1 MSNLHCTHH
10 NLFIGSTTLM
20 YGIEIMTIAGKKI
33 GFIGTG
39 KMGEALIKGILQ
51 AGLVPS
57 DDIYASDTD
66 NAKLQSLAREHKINT
81 CKDNC
86 SAVADSDILIIAI
99 KPQIVPV
106 ILKEIKSSIKNQLII
121 SIAAGV
127 PIETFEKALPAGT
140 KVVRVMPNIA
150 ATVKEAASAISPG
163 SAVSK
168 EDAAIACE
176 IFNAV
181 GRTAIL
187 PEHLMDA
194 VTGLSG
200 SGPAY
205 IFMIIE
211 ALADG
216 GVHEGLDRNT
226 AKLLAAQTVLG
237 AAKMVLD
244 NGAHTAELKDMVTSP
259 GGTTI
264 RGIRVMEERGVRV
277 AMMNAVIAASER
289 SRELGKKS

>member
-1 MSNLHCTHH
+1 M
-10 NLFIGSTTLM
+10 
-20 YGIEIMTIAGKKI
+20 EAMTGTDKRKI

-39 KMGEALIKGILQ
+39 KMGEALIKGIL
-51 AGLVPS
+51 AAKLVPPS
-57 DDIYASDTD
+57 KIYAGDAD
-66 NAKLQSLAREHKINT
+66 HAKLELLEKEYKINI

-86 SAVADSDILIIAI
+86 DVVLGSDIIVIAV
-99 KPQIVPV
+99 KPQIVPAV
-106 ILKEIKSSIKNQLII
+106 LEEIKDSIKRQLIV

-127 PIETFEKALPAGT
+127 PIETFEKALHQGT

-150 ATVKEAASAISPG
+150 AIVREAACAISTG
-163 SAVSK
+163 STVSK
-168 EDAAIACE
+168 EDSSLVSE
-176 IFNAV
+176 IFSSI
-181 GRTAIL
+181 GRTVIL

-205 IFMIIE
+205 VFMIIE

-226 AKLLAAQTVLG
+226 ARLLAAQTVLG
-237 AAKMVLD
+237 AAKMVLSD
-244 NGAHTAELKDMVTSP
+244 RTHTGELKDMVTSP

-264 RGIRVMEERGVRV
+264 RGIRVMEERGIRV
-277 AMMNAVIAASER
+277 AMMNAVIAACER
-289 SRELGKKS
+289 SKELGKKK

>member
-1 MSNLHCTHH
+1 MDNR
-10 NLFIGSTTLM
+10 
-20 YGIEIMTIAGKKI
+20 KI

-39 KMGEALIKGILQ
+39 KMGEALIRGIIAAKLIP
-51 AGLVPS
+51 PS
-57 DDIYASDTD
+57 RICASDVD
-66 NAKLQSLAREHKINT
+66 YSKLELLEKQLKIGI
-81 CKDNC
+81 CRDNC
-86 SAVADSDILIIAI
+86 DVLLDSDIIVIAV
-99 KPQIVPV
+99 KPQIIPA
-106 ILKEIKSSIKNQLII
+106 LLSQIKGSIRKQLIV

-127 PIETFEKALPAGT
+127 QIGTFESSLPSGT

-150 ATVKEAASAISPG
+150 ATVGEAASAISPG
-163 SAVSK
+163 SAVTE
-168 EDAAIACE
+168 EDTAAVSE
-176 IFNAV
+176 IFNSI
-181 GRTAIL
+181 GRSVII
-187 PEHLMDA
+187 PEQLMDA

-205 IFMIIE
+205 VFMIIE

-216 GVHEGLDRNT
+216 GVHEGLDRST

-244 NGAHTAELKDMVTSP
+244 GGTHTGELRDMVTSP

-277 AMMNAVIAASER
+277 ALMNAVIAACER
-289 SRELGKKS
+289 SKELGRKK

>member
-1 MSNLHCTHH
+1 M
-10 NLFIGSTTLM
+10 TTKGM
-20 YGIEIMTIAGKKI
+20 ENKKI

-39 KMGEALIKGILQ
+39 KMGEALIKGILH
-51 AGLVPS
+51 ARLVPPGN
-57 DDIYASDTD
+57 IYASDMDSVKLKALETD
-66 NAKLQSLAREHKINT
+66 LRINT
-81 CKDNC
+81 CKENC
-86 SAVADSDILIIAI
+86 DSVINSDIIIIAV
-99 KPQIVPV
+99 KPQIVPA
-106 ILKEIKSSIKNQLII
+106 IINEIKSSIKNQLII

-127 PIETFEKALPAGT
+127 TIDTYENNLPRGT

-168 EDAAIACE
+168 EDMAVAGSIFGAIGKTVTVQE
-176 IFNAV
+176 N
-181 GRTAIL
+181 
-187 PEHLMDA
+187 LMDA

-237 AAKMVLD
+237 SAKMVLE
-244 NGAHTAELKDMVTSP
+244 GGSHTGELKDMVTSP

-264 RGIRVMEERGVRV
+264 RGLRVMEEQGVRI
-277 AMMNAVIAASER
+277 AMMNAVIAACER
-289 SRELGKKS
+289 SKELGKKS

>member
-1 MSNLHCTHH
+1 M
-10 NLFIGSTTLM
+10 TTKGM
-20 YGIEIMTIAGKKI
+20 ENKKI

-39 KMGEALIKGILQ
+39 KMGEALIKGILH
-51 AGLVPS
+51 ARLVPS
-57 DDIYASDTD
+57 GNIYASDMD
-66 NAKLQSLAREHKINT
+66 LAKLKTLETDLSINT
-81 CKDNC
+81 CKENC
-86 SAVADSDILIIAI
+86 DAVVNSDIIIIAV
-99 KPQIVPV
+99 KPQIVPAV
-106 ILKEIKSSIKNQLII
+106 LNEIKSSIKNQLII

-127 PIETFEKALPAGT
+127 TIDTYEKNLPRGT

-168 EDAAIACE
+168 EDMAIAGN
-176 IFNAV
+176 IFS
-181 GRTAIL
+181 AIGKTVTVQ
-187 PEHLMDA
+187 ENLMDA

-237 AAKMVLD
+237 AAKMVLE
-244 NGAHTAELKDMVTSP
+244 GGSHTGELKDMVTSP

-264 RGIRVMEERGVRV
+264 RGLRVMEEQGVRI
-277 AMMNAVIAASER
+277 AMMNAVIAACER
-289 SRELGKKS
+289 SKELGKKS

>member
-1 MSNLHCTHH
+1 MATS
-10 NLFIGSTTLM
+10 S
-20 YGIEIMTIAGKKI
+20 KKI

-39 KMGEALIKGILQ
+39 KMGEALIRGIL
-51 AGLVPS
+51 ASSLFSP
-57 DDIYASDTD
+57 DKIYASDADFT
-66 NAKLQSLAREHKINT
+66 KLESLSSEYKINI

-86 SAVADSDILIIAI
+86 DSVLNSDILVIAV
-99 KPQIVPV
+99 KPQIVPKV
-106 ILKEIKSSIKNQLII
+106 LEEIKNSIKNQLII

-127 PIETFEKALPAGT
+127 PIETFENAMPLGT
-140 KVVRVMPNIA
+140 KVIRVMPNIA

-163 SAVSK
+163 SAVSN
-168 EDAAIACE
+168 EDAAVARE

-181 GRTAIL
+181 GRTVIL
-187 PEHLMDA
+187 PEHLIDA

-244 NGAHTAELKDMVTSP
+244 NGTHTGELRDMVTSP

-277 AMMNAVIAASER
+277 AMMNAVIAACER
-289 SRELGKKS
+289 SKELGRKHG

>member
-1 MSNLHCTHH
+1 
-10 NLFIGSTTLM
+10 
-20 YGIEIMTIAGKKI
+20 MTIAGKKI

-39 KMGEALIKGILQ
+39 KMGEALIKGILHSK
-51 AGLVPS
+51 LVAP
-57 DDIYASDTD
+57 DKVYASDAD
-66 NAKLQSLAREHKINT
+66 QVRLKSLERSHKINT

-86 SAVADSDILIIAI
+86 EAVQNSDIIIIAV
-99 KPQIVPV
+99 KPQVVPK
-106 ILKEIKSSIKNQLII
+106 ILEEIKGSIRKQVII

-127 PIETFEKALPAGT
+127 PIGTYENSLPEGT

-150 ATVKEAASAISPG
+150 ATVLEAASAVCSGTSVTAEDEAVAIS
-163 SAVSK
+163 
-168 EDAAIACE
+168 
-176 IFNAV
+176 IFNSIGKTV
-181 GRTAIL
+181 ML
-187 PEHLMDA
+187 PEHLLDA

-216 GVHEGLDRNT
+216 GVFEGLDRST
-226 AKLLAAQTVLG
+226 ARTLAAQTVLG

-244 NGAHTAELKDMVTSP
+244 DGAHTGELRDMVTSP

-264 RGIRVMEERGVRV
+264 RGIRVLEDRGVRI
-277 AMMNAVIAASER
+277 AMMDAVIEACER
-289 SRELGKKS
+289 SKELGRKK

>member
-1 MSNLHCTHH
+1 MEN
-10 NLFIGSTTLM
+10 
-20 YGIEIMTIAGKKI
+20 KKI

-39 KMGEALIKGILQ
+39 KMGEALIKGILH
-51 AGLVPS
+51 ARLIPS
-57 DDIYASDTD
+57 GNIYASDMD
-66 NAKLQSLAREHKINT
+66 SVKLKALETELGINT

-86 SAVADSDILIIAI
+86 DAVINSDIIIIAV
-99 KPQIVPV
+99 KPQIVPK
-106 ILKEIKSSIKNQLII
+106 IINEIKSSIKNQLII

-127 PIETFEKALPAGT
+127 TIDTYENNLPRGT

-168 EDAAIACE
+168 EDMAIAGN
-176 IFNAV
+176 IFS
-181 GRTAIL
+181 AIGKTVTVQ
-187 PEHLMDA
+187 ENLMDA

-237 AAKMVLD
+237 SAKMALD
-244 NGAHTAELKDMVTSP
+244 GGSHTGELKDMVTSP

-264 RGIRVMEERGVRV
+264 RGLRVMEEQGVRI
-277 AMMNAVIAASER
+277 AMMNAVIAACER
-289 SRELGKKS
+289 SKELGKKS

>member
-1 MSNLHCTHH
+1 
-10 NLFIGSTTLM
+10 M
-20 YGIEIMTIAGKKI
+20 YWMTAFDNKKI

-39 KMGEALIKGILQ
+39 KMGEALIRGILH
-51 AGLVPS
+51 AELVPPS
-57 DDIYASDTD
+57 RIYASDADT
-66 NAKLQSLAREHKINT
+66 AKLQSLENEFKINICT
-81 CKDNC
+81 DNC
-86 SAVADSDILIIAI
+86 ASVINSDIIIIAV
-99 KPQIVPV
+99 KPQVVPEV
-106 ILKEIKSSIKNQLII
+106 LKEIQFSIKNQLII

-127 PIETFEKALPAGT
+127 MIETFENALPEGT
-140 KVVRVMPNIA
+140 KVIRVMPNIA
-150 ATVKEAASAISPG
+150 ATVKEAASAISAG

-168 EDAAIACE
+168 EDASIASEICNAIGKS
-176 IFNAV
+176 V
-181 GRTAIL
+181 IL
-187 PEHLMDA
+187 PERLLDA

-237 AAKMVLD
+237 AAKMALA
-244 NGAHTAELKDMVTSP
+244 NGTHTGELKDMVTSP

-277 AMMNAVIAASER
+277 AMMNAVIAACER
-289 SRELGKKS
+289 SKELGKKS

>member
-1 MSNLHCTHH
+1 M
-10 NLFIGSTTLM
+10 TTM
-20 YGIEIMTIAGKKI
+20 ANKKI

-39 KMGEALIKGILQ
+39 KMGEALIKGILH
-51 AGLVPS
+51 ARLVPPGN
-57 DDIYASDTD
+57 IYASDMD
-66 NAKLQSLAREHKINT
+66 VAKLQMIEKELKINI
-81 CKDNC
+81 CKDNFD
-86 SAVADSDILIIAI
+86 AVVNSDVLIIAV

-106 ILKEIKSSIKNQLII
+106 VLNDLKSSIKNQLII

-127 PIETFEKALPAGT
+127 TIETLEKSLLPGT
-140 KVVRVMPNIA
+140 RVVRVMPNIA

-168 EDAAIACE
+168 EDTAIAAN
-176 IFNAV
+176 IFNAI
-181 GRTAIL
+181 GRTVIL
-187 PEHLMDA
+187 QENNMDA

-205 IFMIIE
+205 IFLIIE

-237 AAKMVLD
+237 AAKMVLE
-244 NGAHTAELKDMVTSP
+244 GPGHTGELRDMVTSP

-264 RGIRVMEERGVRV
+264 RGLRVMEEQGARI
-277 AMMNAVIAASER
+277 AMMNAVIAACER
-289 SRELGKKS
+289 SRELGKKT

>member
-1 MSNLHCTHH
+1 
-10 NLFIGSTTLM
+10 
-20 YGIEIMTIAGKKI
+20 MTVSGKKI

-39 KMGEALIKGILQ
+39 KMGEALIRGILY
-51 AGLVPS
+51 ARLVSP
-57 DDIYASDTD
+57 DKIYASDMD
-66 NAKLQSLAREHKINT
+66 LARLESLEKTYKINT
-81 CKDNC
+81 CENNC
-86 SAVADSDILIIAI
+86 EVMLNSDILIIAV
-99 KPQIVPV
+99 KPQIVPAV
-106 ILKEIKSSIKNQLII
+106 LKEIRDSIKNQLII

-127 PIETFEKALPAGT
+127 PIETFETALPERT

-150 ATVKEAASAISPG
+150 ATVREAASAISMG
-163 SAVSK
+163 RAVSK
-168 EDAAIACE
+168 EDADIAHE
-176 IFNAV
+176 IFNSV
-181 GRTAIL
+181 GMSVLL
-187 PEHLMDA
+187 PEYLMDA

-226 AKLLAAQTVLG
+226 AKILAAQTVLG

-244 NGAHTAELKDMVTSP
+244 DKTHTGELRDMVTSP

-264 RGIRVMEERGVRV
+264 RGIRVMEDRGVRI
-277 AMMNAVIAASER
+277 AMMDAVIEACER
-289 SRELGKKS
+289 SRELGKKK

>member
-1 MSNLHCTHH
+1 MT
-10 NLFIGSTTLM
+10 STDLTN
-20 YGIEIMTIAGKKI
+20 KKI

-39 KMGEALIKGILQ
+39 KMGEALVKGIIYSK
-51 AGLVPS
+51 LVPPS
-57 DDIYASDTD
+57 NICASDMD
-66 NAKLQSLAREHKINT
+66 SAKLQVMAKEYGIIP
-81 CKDNC
+81 CDGNC
-86 SAVADSDILIIAI
+86 DAVENSDIIIIAV
-99 KPQIVPV
+99 KPNIVPV
-106 ILKEIKSSIKNQLII
+106 VLEEIKDSVKSKLII

-127 PIETFEKALPAGT
+127 SIDTYENALLSGT

-150 ATVKEAASAISPG
+150 ATVKEAISSICLG
-163 SAVSK
+163 TAVST
-168 EDAAIACE
+168 EDADIATS
-176 IFNAV
+176 IFNAIGKSV
-181 GRTAIL
+181 IL
-187 PEHLMDA
+187 PEYLMDA

-216 GVHEGLDRNT
+216 GVHEGLDRQT
-226 AKLLAAQTVLG
+226 SRLLAAQTVLG

-244 NGAHTAELKDMVTSP
+244 EGTHTADLKDMVTSP

-264 RGIRVMEERGVRV
+264 RGIRVLEECGVRV
-277 AMMNAVIAASER
+277 AMMNAVIASSER

>member
-1 MSNLHCTHH
+1 
-10 NLFIGSTTLM
+10 
-20 YGIEIMTIAGKKI
+20 MTKKGMENKKI

-39 KMGEALIKGILQ
+39 KMGEALIKGILH
-51 AGLVPS
+51 ARLVPPGN
-57 DDIYASDTD
+57 IYASDMDLVKLKALETD
-66 NAKLQSLAREHKINT
+66 LAINT
-81 CKDNC
+81 CKDIC
-86 SAVADSDILIIAI
+86 DAVVNSDILIIAV
-99 KPQIVPV
+99 KPQIVPAV
-106 ILKEIKSSIKNQLII
+106 INEIKSSINNQLII

-127 PIETFEKALPAGT
+127 TIDTYEKNLPRGT

-168 EDAAIACE
+168 EDMAVAGNIFGAIGKTVTVQE
-176 IFNAV
+176 N
-181 GRTAIL
+181 
-187 PEHLMDA
+187 LMDA

-237 AAKMVLD
+237 SAKMVLD
-244 NGAHTAELKDMVTSP
+244 GGSHTGELKDMVTSP

-264 RGIRVMEERGVRV
+264 RGLRVMEEQGVRI
-277 AMMNAVIAASER
+277 AMMNAVIAACER
-289 SRELGKKS
+289 SKELGKKS

>member
-1 MSNLHCTHH
+1 M
-10 NLFIGSTTLM
+10 TTT
-20 YGIEIMTIAGKKI
+20 GIENKKL

-51 AGLVPS
+51 ARLVPAENIFAG
-57 DDIYASDTD
+57 DVDF
-66 NAKLQSLAREHKINT
+66 AKLQLLEKEYKINT

-86 SAVADSDILIIAI
+86 AAVVDSDVIIIAV
-99 KPQIVPV
+99 KPQTVPV
-106 ILKEIKSSIKNQLII
+106 VLKEINNSIKNQLII

-127 PIETFEKALPAGT
+127 TIQTYENALPRGT

-150 ATVKEAASAISPG
+150 AIVKEAASAISLG

-168 EDAAIACE
+168 EDASIAAA
-176 IFNAV
+176 IFNSI
-181 GRTAIL
+181 GRTVIL

-205 IFMIIE
+205 IFTIIE

-216 GVHEGLDRNT
+216 GVFVGLDRNT
-226 AKLLAAQTVLG
+226 AKTLAAQTVLG
-237 AAKMVLD
+237 AAKMVLE
-244 NGAHTAELKDMVTSP
+244 NGSHTAELKDMVTSP

-264 RGIRVMEERGVRV
+264 RGLRVMEERGVRI
-277 AMMNAVIAASER
+277 AMIDAVIAACER
-289 SRELGKKS
+289 SKELGKKA